1 MAPYYIWKRDAAWH
15 CIHCRHYLI
24 SQWIEMNNFILLF
37 NGEERK
43 CGLIQP
49 FSECLLLCPEHWFL
63 SMSVWFKT
71 HTVQVSSCKVKICPQ
86 HRCIHYFP
94 FSHVC
99 LRHRFCQKRCNKKHP
114 DIACFTV
121 FRMKLPLSRL
131 HHFHFPSPAGSRLFP
146 ELSSVGHT
154 EEKSAVGICCVS
166 DSGRGSGAVAR
177 LSGRSALCSL

>member
-1 MAPYYIWKRDAAWH
+1 M
-15 CIHCRHYLI
+15 
-24 SQWIEMNNFILLF
+24 
-37 NGEERK
+37 EER
-43 CGLIQP
+43 CCLALYPLQTLPHLTVNWNEQFYSP
-49 FSECLLLCPEHWFL
+49 FQWWREKMWSHSAIFLSACCCPEHWFL

-71 HTVQVSSCKVKICPQ
+71 HTVQVSSCKVKMCS
-86 HRCIHYFP
+86 HHWFIHYFP
-94 FSHVC
+94 LSRVC
-99 LRHRFCQKRCNKKHP
+99 LKHMFWQGRCIKKQP
-114 DIACFTV
+114 DIIRFTV
-121 FRMKLPLSRL
+121 FHIKLPLSRL